1 MSRTASKLTN
11 SVRQAKG
18 SQGTE
23 QAEEPAEVTT
33 TENSATE
40 DSRETTKKE
49 APKPASRRR
58 QAPKKSREE
67 EPLPRMPSRRVWP
80 D

>member
-33 TENSATE
+33 TE
-40 DSRETTKKE
+40 DSTETTKKE

>member
-33 TENSATE
+33 TEDSTE
-40 DSRETTKKE
+40 ATKKE
-49 APKPASRRR
+49 V
-58 QAPKKSREE
+58 PKKSREE

>member
-33 TENSATE
+33 TEDSATA
-40 DSRETTKKE
+40 DSTETTKKE
-49 APKPASRRR
+49 
-58 QAPKKSREE
+58 APKKSREE

>member
-33 TENSATE
+33 TEDSA
-40 DSRETTKKE
+40 ETTKKE